1 MFGSLN
7 LKIHFVRGLL
17 GFGLLALVL
26 KYSPQLGWWTLL
38 PAAGALLLFGG
49 LPTCWVAGFG
59 ATILK
64 RRTKPPAPP

>member
-1 MFGSLN
+1 MFGSPN

-26 KYSPQLGWWTLL
+26 KYSSQLGWWTLL

-49 LPTCWVAGFG
+49 
-59 ATILK
+59 
-64 RRTKPPAPP
+64 